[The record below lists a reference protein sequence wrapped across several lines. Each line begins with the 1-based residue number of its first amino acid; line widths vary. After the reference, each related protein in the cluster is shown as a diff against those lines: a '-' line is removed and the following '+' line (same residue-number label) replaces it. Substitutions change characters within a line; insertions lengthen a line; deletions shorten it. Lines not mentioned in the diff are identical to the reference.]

1 MKNKL
6 TVTLTRD
13 EVVNLSRLIYQDL
26 ESMQEFYKKHGALN
40 IPDRQA
46 QKFGNKFLAKLLKFF
61 DVKQQ
66 EAAWTTQKS
75 LNALEL

>member
-6 TVTLTRD
+6 IVTLTRN

-46 QKFGNKFLAKLLKFF
+46 QKFGNKFLAKLLKFL
-61 DVKQQ
+61 DVKQK
-66 EAAWTTQKS
+66 EAA
-75 LNALEL
+75 

>member
-1 MKNKL
+1 MKKKL

-46 QKFGNKFLAKLLKFF
+46 QKFGNKFLAKLLKFL

-66 EAAWTTQKS
+66 EAAWTTQKNS
-75 LNALEL
+75 NALEL